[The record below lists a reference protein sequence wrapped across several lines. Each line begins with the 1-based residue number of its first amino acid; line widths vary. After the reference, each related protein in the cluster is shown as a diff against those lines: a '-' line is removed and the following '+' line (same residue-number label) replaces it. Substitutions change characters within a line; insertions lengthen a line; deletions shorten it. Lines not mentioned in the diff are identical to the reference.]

1 MTSVYFINSLLFV
14 TPCILLLY
22 LAFRDQIRRPR
33 LPVIAVAVA
42 VYLFIDLLASFVYF
56 VTDTSAQKALL
67 SAAAQLV
74 GVFIFSVASSYTFG
88 QSLFIITV
96 VKNYSENLRLFA
108 YQIYFMVMGS
118 LPEESVSA
126 ISYIMVILSLGAFP
140 LLCLF
145 YKKLMRPALDY
156 TQSLVMW
163 RVIWVIP
170 ICNTLIYTLVVAP
183 DIWNFAWFRGNEFL
197 AIPVLWSLLTF
208 ATYGILLRT
217 IIAISRNAQFREK
230 LHLTEVQM
238 VAQQKQL
245 DFLQTR
251 IQETRRARHDMRHHF
266 LVLGNF
272 AKNRDLK
279 GLREYLEKA
288 SAFSALQ
295 PMEVICDNMAVNALL
310 GYYKEQAKRERI
322 RVTMQVSVFEKIP
335 VMDTELCIVLGNLLE
350 NAVEACRRMESSERF
365 LDLELAMESD
375 CLLVILVKNSYEG
388 TVRRS
393 PEGGFYSV
401 KEKGRKGIGIAS
413 VLNITEKYHGVSRFT
428 YENQVFQASLLLN
441 GRKQ

>member
-1 MTSVYFINSLLFV
+1 MTSIYFINSLLFV
-14 TPCILLLY
+14 APCILLLY

-42 VYLFIDLLASFVYF
+42 VYLFIDVLASGVYLMA
-56 VTDTSAQKALL
+56 DTSAQKALL

-96 VKNYSENLRLFA
+96 VKNYSENIRLFA
-108 YQIYFMVMGS
+108 YQFYFMVTGA
-118 LPEESVSA
+118 LPKESVSA
-126 ISYIMVILSLGAFP
+126 ISYTMVILSLGSFP

-145 YKKLMRPALDY
+145 YKRLMRPALDY

-163 RVIWVIP
+163 RVIWIIP

-183 DIWNFAWFRGNEFL
+183 DIWNFARFPGNEFL
-197 AIPVLWSLLTF
+197 AIPILWSLLTF

-217 IIAISRNAQFREK
+217 IVAVSRNAQLREK

-238 VAQQKQL
+238 AAQQKQME
-245 DFLQTR
+245 FLQTR
-251 IQETRRARHDMRHHF
+251 MQETRRARHDMRHHF

-272 AKNRDLK
+272 AKNRDLE
-279 GLREYLEKA
+279 GLGEYLEKA
-288 SAFSALQ
+288 SAFSTVQ

-310 GYYKEQAKRERI
+310 GYYKEQAERERI
-322 RVTMQVSVFEKIP
+322 RVTMEVSVFEKIP
-335 VMDTELCIVLGNLLE
+335 VMDTELCIILGNLLE

-365 LDLELAMESD
+365 LDLELAMESES
-375 CLLVILVKNSYEG
+375 LLVILVKNSYEG

-393 PEGGFYSV
+393 PEGGFFSA

-413 VLNITEKYHGVSRFT
+413 VLNIAEKYHGVSRFT
-428 YENQVFQASLLLN
+428 YENHIFQASLLLN